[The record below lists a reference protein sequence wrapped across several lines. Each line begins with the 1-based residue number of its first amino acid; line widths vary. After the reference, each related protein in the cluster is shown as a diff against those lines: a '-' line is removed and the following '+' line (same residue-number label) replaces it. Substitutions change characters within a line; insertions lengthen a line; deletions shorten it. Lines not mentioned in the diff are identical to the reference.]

1 MANISASQ
9 PTLDM
14 SATLTH
20 RAAIRARHAASK
32 RATTGWDGTRG
43 SAQSSTRAASLRA
56 NRTNG
61 STAPQ
66 RTAYLSPAVP
76 ASRPRVNP
84 LRHLAR
90 GIAVSALVLMFAF
103 CAYFGTRG
111 YALYQDAAASM
122 TLDEMAA
129 DIESTPAYTPIE
141 TLPDTYLDAVVAV
154 EDKRFYQH
162 PGFDVLATGRALV
175 NDIRAGAIVEGGS
188 TITQQLAK
196 NEYFSQEQTIERKI
210 AEIFMAFDIERH
222 FSKDEILE
230 LYVNSIYFG
239 DGYYGI
245 GQAAQGYFGKSAS
258 SLTDYEATMLA
269 GTPNAP
275 SAYAP
280 TVNPDLAVQR
290 QRQVLDKMVENDLIT
305 QDEANSIAN
314 PDRR

>member
-14 SATLTH
+14 SAALAH

-32 RATTGWDGTRG
+32 RADARWGDAHESAFARRAGNCPAATR
-43 SAQSSTRAASLRA
+43 
-56 NRTNG
+56 
-61 STAPQ
+61 

-76 ASRPRVNP
+76 AGRAHANP

-90 GIAVSALVLMFAF
+90 AVAVAALILAFAC

-111 YALYQDAAASM
+111 YELYQDAAASM
-122 TLDEMAA
+122 TLAEMAA
-129 DIESTPAYTPIE
+129 DIEGTPGYTPIE
-141 TLPDTYLDAVVAV
+141 NLPATYLDAVVAV

-196 NEYFSQEQTIERKI
+196 NEYFFQEQTIERKI

-305 QDEANSIAN
+305 QDEADSIAI